1 MQKKILCIIFASLLL
16 SKVIAKAEFTTDFFT
31 GINNSN
37 KFSYGLF
44 NNLAIEFQTDKLR
57 LYGDTSITNY
67 RNLFIPFEH
76 FDLSAPELNA
86 FSYNFGTELKF
97 NKIKTGLSFF
107 GTELLDNSISVSIID
122 FRLKLKKTFGTNL
135 SINMFNDFYF
145 NFSFFNSSP
154 EFQKNRNNAS
164 GNLKVLYTNGMYNLQ
179 TNKINIDFLTAFL
192 YGYGTFDFYI
202 PQANLIFLHEIFSG
216 HGDFQ
221 MTAIATGASI
231 NTKNNTINF
240 SANLGLIYLI
250 TTKLS
255 VDTLQTSRILFITTE
270 KNIPYKKDISGT
282 LLIPFDFEIKFSTYL
297 SNYHLQSSIL
307 KSFVIPISKSNNFDF
322 KQLKKINESDYKSNS
337 ILRMI
342 LLSGINV
349 YIKIDF

>member
-1 MQKKILCIIFASLLL
+1 M
-16 SKVIAKAEFTTDFFT
+16 AKAEFITDFFT
-31 GINNSN
+31 GLNNSD

-44 NNLAIEFQTDKLR
+44 NNLSIEFQTDKLR
-57 LYGDTSITNY
+57 FYGDTTITNY
-67 RNLFIPFEH
+67 KNLFIPFEH
-76 FDLSAPELNA
+76 FDLSTSELNA

-135 SINMFNDFYF
+135 SINMFNNFYF
-145 NFSFFNSSP
+145 NFIFFNSSP

-164 GNLKVLYTNGMYNLQ
+164 GNLKIFYTNGMYNLQ

-216 HGDFQ
+216 NGNLQ
-221 MTAIATGASI
+221 LAAIATGASI

-240 SANLGLIYLI
+240 SADLGLIYLI
-250 TTKLS
+250 TAKLS
-255 VDTLQTSRILFITTE
+255 VDTLQTSRVLFITTE
-270 KNIPYKKDISGT
+270 KNLPYEKDISGT
-282 LLIPFDFEIKFSTYL
+282 LLIPFDFEIKFSAHINAIHTQASL
-297 SNYHLQSSIL
+297 S
-307 KSFVIPISKSNNFDF
+307 KSFAIPISFSGNSNLIQPHHADISGD
-322 KQLKKINESDYKSNS
+322 KKNT
-337 ILRMI
+337 ILRTL
-342 LLSGINV
+342 LLSGINFS
-349 YIKIDF
+349 IKIDF